1 MDSSTRRAFPLD
13 SRTVWIE
20 QQIIHQVLI
29 PKDNL
34 PIGPA
39 EYSPK
44 ILERHITTPVLGK
57 FRGPAD
63 HFRNFHSG
71 SSIRSLSPQSRRSAS
86 PKIREER
93 SDHATIF
100 HDHDIRQPL
109 DPKLRFCA
117 TPGPYLSQNP
127 ALSSTS
133 VHGVDEVHN
142 TSDFGH
148 NDIPFGQRLPT
159 KKALPDYEVNYDSLQ
174 VRKAPTLTTIPKSK
188 RIYIPKKGDPPC
200 PLEGE
205 HRVIER
211 ERPRSSSPKRSQS
224 PPFQPNK
231 SMGEM
236 SVLEWRCSL
245 VKLPKLK
252 TRAPPKIHFL
262 TESYKREKKKMPVML
277 TPKVVK
283 EKARVN
289 LFDHILAIPRS
300 HRSTAYK

>member
-1 MDSSTRRAFPLD
+1 MDSGTRRAFPLD

-20 QQIIHQVLI
+20 QQIVHQVLL

-34 PIGPA
+34 AVGPA

-63 HFRNFHSG
+63 HFRGFKSTNSL
-71 SSIRSLSPQSRRSAS
+71 RSNSPQSRRSVS
-86 PKIREER
+86 PKVREER
-93 SDHATIF
+93 SEYSTIF

-109 DPKLRFCA
+109 DPKLRFCP
-117 TPGPYLSQNP
+117 TPGPYLSQDP
-127 ALSSTS
+127 ALTSTS
-133 VHGVDEVHN
+133 VYGVSEVHN

-148 NDIPFGQRLPT
+148 HDIPFGDRMKYKT
-159 KKALPDYEVNYDSLQ
+159 ALPDYNVNYDSLQ
-174 VRKAPTLTTIPKSK
+174 VKKAPILTTIPKSK
-188 RIYIPKKGDPPC
+188 RIHIPKKGDPPC
-200 PLEGE
+200 PLESD
-205 HRVIER
+205 HR

-224 PPFQPNK
+224 PPYRPNK

-252 TRAPPKIHFL
+252 TREPPKIHFM
-262 TESYKREKKKMPVML
+262 TQSYKREKKKMPVML

-283 EKARVN
+283 ERARVN
-289 LFDHILAIPRS
+289 LFEHILAIPRS